1 MKDQEQMDPI
11 AVEEFTE
18 FENEEIVVVEK
29 GTPKQTI
36 LGIVGVALVLL
47 GLCIY
52 VTAQFIIPALTT
64 VLSIIFFPFAIIF
77 TYITAI
83 ISAILICIPVI
94 GWLILLAP
102 SMINAFV
109 IFMAFAFVVGGAVIG
124 IISLVSAGKNKSG
137 NSLGKV
143 LSVVAMA
150 VGGLGAVIMTV
161 ITVIDILLGLIP
173 LAIAGLY
180 VLFCIVMAV
189 LSAGAI

>member
-29 GTPKQTI
+29 GTSKQTI

-124 IISLVSAGKNKSG
+124 IISLASAGKNKSG